1 MSSDICTNV
10 AVGVVLVKD
19 HKKVFPCH
27 QGSHRF
33 QHVTRKL
40 PLQRR
45 VTNVNDKYLQ
55 RIPTFSYIPGNRYT
69 IWDLGLHW
77 DLGYISSFYDIT
89 TIHIHTSCLK
99 IYWNTYLEID
109 NYQDPSGTLRNLPRH
124 SLEISFFCMMNI
136 FPYPSTKFN
145 KMKGSRQPK
154 SPNNWGLSNTL
165 HWIYTKGAPQNF
177 PMLHVLACQY

>member
-1 MSSDICTNV
+1 MSSGKSSLSTCYTETSPP
-10 AVGVVLVKD
+10 KT
-19 HKKVFPCH
+19 C
-27 QGSHRF
+27 
-33 QHVTRKL
+33 
-40 PLQRR
+40 
-45 VTNVNDKYLQ
+45 DKCKWQ
-55 RIPTFSYIPGNRYT
+55 IPTADSNILLHRNSYT

-99 IYWNTYLEID
+99 MYWNTYLEMD
-109 NYQDPSGTLRNLPRH
+109 NYQDPSGILRNLPRH
-124 SLEISFFCMMNI
+124 CLEISFFCMMNI

-145 KMKGSRQPK
+145 KMKGSRQTK

-165 HWIYTKGAPQNF
+165 HWIYTTGAPQNF